1 MSLSSSSLSTTITM
15 PQLGETVTEGTIT
28 RWLKRVGEPIA
39 KYEAFAEVATDKV
52 NAEIPSPVAGVLL
65 AVHVAEGETVPIGA
79 VIAHIGQAGGST
91 DIASAPSPPV
101 VPATAAIATP
111 HATAPAPVATPSLAP
126 AVLDTDTLRHYSPAV
141 RRAVRATGVDPN
153 TLAGSGVGGRVT
165 LRDIE
170 NASGGTQRIPLT
182 RARRMIAAHMVEA
195 KQTIPHAWTMIEV
208 DVSSLVAKRAH
219 DAASFVQTHG
229 FKPTYFQYFSYTVVQ
244 TLARHP
250 MMNSRFTAEAIEVY
264 RHIDLAFAVA
274 LDGNLVVPVVRRTQ
288 QMDFVTFARAMAGV
302 TERARTQHLTI
313 DELHGGT
320 ITVNN
325 TGANGSI
332 LSSPIINGGQAAIIT
347 MESIVKRPVVVDHD
361 AIAIRSMMN
370 VCCSIDHRVIDG
382 DVVGSFLRDLKKH
395 LERIAD

>member
-1 MSLSSSSLSTTITM
+1 M

-28 RWLKRVGEPIA
+28 RWLKRVGESIE
-39 KYEAFAEVATDKV
+39 KYEPFAEVATDKV

-65 AVHVAEGETVPIGA
+65 SIHVAEGETVPTGA
-79 VIAHIGQAGGST
+79 VIAQIGQAGAAVT
-91 DIASAPSPPV
+91 IPAAAAPA
-101 VPATAAIATP
+101 ATAA
-111 HATAPAPVATPSLAP
+111 APAAAPQAAPTPVAALRAP
-126 AVLDTDTLRHYSPAV
+126 LNPESSRHYSPAV
-141 RRAVRATGVDPN
+141 RRAVRATGIDPSQIQG
-153 TLAGSGVGGRVT
+153 TGTGGRVT

-170 NASGGTQRIPLT
+170 SAGVPAAPPTPQTQAPARAGAQRIPLT

-195 KQTIPHAWTMIEV
+195 KKTIPHAWTMIEI
-208 DVSSLVAKRAH
+208 DVSSVVAKRAH
-219 DAASFVQTHG
+219 DASAFTQIYG
-229 FKPTYFQYFSYTVVQ
+229 FKPTYFHYFSHAVVQ
-244 TLARHP
+244 ALARHP
-250 MMNSRFTAEAIEVY
+250 MMNSRFTPDAIEVY
-264 RHIDLAFAVA
+264 GHVDLSFAIA
-274 LDGNLVVPVVRRTQ
+274 LDGSLVVPVVHNTHT
-288 QMDFVTFARAMAGV
+288 MDFPTFAKAMADV
-302 TERARTQHLTI
+302 TERARTQHLSI

-347 MESIVKRPVVVDHD
+347 MESIVKRPVVVDND

-395 LERIAD
+395 LERLA